1 MDEITK
7 GKLINYYNYARNI
20 KEPPLNLI
28 ERSKLKN
35 RVFNIYGNEPK
46 KIEKLNDLDNYAN
59 EVTVDLLNA
68 VKERY
73 SLKYKLKSDKFFYNN
88 ICMSFNFNLES
99 KLINNIDTSISS
111 FLNEVKKI
119 VREELYFNYRDLPY
133 EKENQYNL
141 RDLSREFID
150 ELEMELMNNSDPDN
164 VPTDDK
170 TEARIKYDFKKYFRI
185 DFSEYF
191 KLEGDGKNKSLFKTE
206 NPSLY
211 FKKENILLYLDRTGY
226 FFSNEEKDFYKHLL
240 ESFYKYDG
248 SNILDL
254 SKKAKEVIKE
264 RSDLKKMEIHR
275 LNRLTGYSLTNKI
288 LNLNEL
294 SIELLDIFNLMYK
307 IPSIN
312 VQTNLLDNY
321 ATNPDYNLSDLKG
334 HVQFTIEIFKIIEE
348 IISVR
353 LDVDYAFRNN
363 ISHWSGGMVNR
374 NTYIPE
380 KLSEYIITYISD
392 KFKSYI
398 KK

>member
-1 MDEITK
+1 MDKIKKE
-7 GKLINYYNYARNI
+7 KLINYYNYARNI

-46 KIEKLNDLDNYAN
+46 KIEKLNDLDDYAN

-73 SLKYKLKSDKFFYNN
+73 ILKYKLKSDKFFYNN
-88 ICMSFNFNLES
+88 ICMAFNLES
-99 KLINNIDTSISS
+99 KLTSNIDMSISS

-119 VREELYFNYRDLPY
+119 MREELYFNYRDLPY

-164 VPTDDK
+164 VPTNNK
-170 TEARIKYDFKKYFRI
+170 TEERMKYNFKKYFGV

-191 KLEGDGKNKSLFKTE
+191 KLEGDGKNKSLFKIE

-211 FKKENILLYLDRTGY
+211 FKKENIPFYLDSMGY
-226 FFSNEEKDFYKHLL
+226 FFSNEEKNFYKHLL
-240 ESFYKYDG
+240 ESLYKYDG
-248 SNILDL
+248 SDILDFL
-254 SKKAKEVIKE
+254 KKAKEVIKE
-264 RSDLKKMEIHR
+264 RSDLEKMEIHR
-275 LNRLTGYSLTNKI
+275 LNRLTGYSLTNKF

-312 VQTNLLDNY
+312 VQNNLLDNY
-321 ATNPDYNLSDLKG
+321 MTNPDYNLSDLKD

-348 IISVR
+348 IISIR

-374 NTYIPE
+374 NAYIPE
-380 KLSEYIITYISD
+380 KLSEFIIINISN
-392 KFKSYI
+392 KFKTHI